1 MKIGLIG
8 LGKLGLPVALSIENR
23 GHDVM
28 GYDINPQVAEYIKN
42 RRIPY
47 QEEGTPELLEKT
59 NLRLGTLE
67 EVVKFSEII
76 FVPIQTPHHEKYEGT
91 TRLPDERVD
100 FNYSYLVR
108 GMADISRVVD
118 EIGESRIVVIISTV
132 LPGTVE
138 REIKPVTS
146 KKIRLCYNP
155 FFIAMGTTRADFEKP
170 EFVLLG
176 CDDGETQLIVED
188 FYSTIHKQPVFKT
201 SIKNAELIKVIY
213 NTFIST
219 KIAFINTV
227 MEVCDK
233 MGCNVDIVSDAIALG
248 TDRLISTKYLRG
260 GMGDAGGC
268 HPRDNIALSW
278 LAREKELSFDWFENI
293 MIAREKQTEWLA
305 KLIKS
310 VKDQFDMEVIILG
323 EAYKKNINL
332 TIGSSSTLLSNL
344 LTEIGVEHSTFDP
357 FTTPV
362 PFSAGKL
369 RPAIYFVATNH
380 DVFKDYEFEP
390 GTVVIDPWNI
400 IKDQDQVIVRRVGR

>member
-1 MKIGLIG
+1 MKIGMIG
-8 LGKLGLPVALSIENR
+8 LGKLGLPVALSIENK
-23 GHDVM
+23 GHEVM

-42 RRIPY
+42 RQIPY

-59 NLRLGTLE
+59 NIKLGTLE
-67 EVVKFSEII
+67 EVVEFADII
-76 FVPIQTPHHEKYEGT
+76 FVPIQTPHHEKFEGI

-100 FNYSYLVR
+100 FDYTYLVK
-108 GMADISRVVD
+108 GMQSISRACTKDKV
-118 EIGESRIVVIISTV
+118 VVIISTV

-138 REIKPVTS
+138 RYILPVIS
-146 KKIRLCYNP
+146 KHVKLCYNP
-155 FFIAMGTTRADFEKP
+155 FFIAMGTTRADFEYP

-176 CDDGETQLIVED
+176 CDDLEISEYVTN
-188 FYSTIHKQPVFKT
+188 FYRTIHDKPVFRT

-233 MGCNVDIVSDAIALG
+233 TGCNVDVVSDAIALG

-278 LAREKELSFDWFENI
+278 LAREKHLSYDWFENI

-305 KLIKS
+305 SLVKS
-310 VKDQFDMEVIILG
+310 VKDHFAMDVIILG

-344 LTEIGVEHSTFDP
+344 LTEMGVEHSTFDP
-357 FTTPV
+357 LTTPL
-362 PFSAGKL
+362 PFKAGTL
-369 RPAIYFVATNH
+369 RPAIYFIATNH
-380 DVFKDYEFEP
+380 DVFKEYEFES
-390 GTVVIDPWNI
+390 GSVVLDPWNI
-400 IKDQDQVIVRRVGR
+400 IKDQNGVIVRRIGR

>member
-1 MKIGLIG
+1 MIG
-8 LGKLGLPVALSIENR
+8 LGKLGLPVALSIENK
-23 GHDVM
+23 GHEVM

-42 RRIPY
+42 RQIPY

-59 NLRLGTLE
+59 NIKLGTLE
-67 EVVKFSEII
+67 EVVEFADII
-76 FVPIQTPHHEKYEGT
+76 FVPIQTPHHEKFEGI

-100 FNYSYLVR
+100 FDYTYLVK
-108 GMADISRVVD
+108 GMQSISRACTKDKV
-118 EIGESRIVVIISTV
+118 VVIISTV

-138 REIKPVTS
+138 RYILPVIS
-146 KKIRLCYNP
+146 KHVKLCYNP
-155 FFIAMGTTRADFEKP
+155 FFIAMGTTRADFEYP

-176 CDDGETQLIVED
+176 CDDLEISEYVTN
-188 FYSTIHKQPVFKT
+188 FYRTIHDKPVFRT

-233 MGCNVDIVSDAIALG
+233 TGCNVDVVSDAIALG

-278 LAREKELSFDWFENI
+278 LAREKHLSYDWFENI

-305 KLIKS
+305 SLVKS
-310 VKDQFDMEVIILG
+310 VKDHFAMDVIILG

-344 LTEIGVEHSTFDP
+344 LTEMGVEHSTFDP
-357 FTTPV
+357 LTTPL
-362 PFSAGKL
+362 PFKAGTL
-369 RPAIYFVATNH
+369 RPAIYFIATNH
-380 DVFKDYEFEP
+380 DVFKEYEFES
-390 GTVVIDPWNI
+390 GSVVLDPWNI
-400 IKDQDQVIVRRVGR
+400 IKDQNGVIVRRIGR

>member
-1 MKIGLIG
+1 MKIGMIG
-8 LGKLGLPVALSIENR
+8 LGKLGLPVALSIENK
-23 GHDVM
+23 GHEVM

-42 RRIPY
+42 RQIPY

-59 NLRLGTLE
+59 NIKLGTLE
-67 EVVKFSEII
+67 EVVEFADII
-76 FVPIQTPHHEKYEGT
+76 FVPIQTPHHEKFEGI

-100 FNYSYLVR
+100 FDYTYLVK
-108 GMADISRVVD
+108 GMQSISRACTKDKV
-118 EIGESRIVVIISTV
+118 VVIISTV

-138 REIKPVTS
+138 RYILPVIS
-146 KKIRLCYNP
+146 KHVKLCYNP
-155 FFIAMGTTRADFEKP
+155 FFIAMGTTRADFEYP

-176 CDDGETQLIVED
+176 CDDLEISEYVTN
-188 FYSTIHKQPVFKT
+188 FYRTIHDKPVFRT

-233 MGCNVDIVSDAIALG
+233 TDCNVDVVSDAIALG

-278 LAREKELSFDWFENI
+278 LAREKHLSYDWFENI

-305 KLIKS
+305 SLVKS
-310 VKDQFDMEVIILG
+310 VKDHFAMDVIILG

-344 LTEIGVEHSTFDP
+344 LTEMGVEHSTFDP
-357 FTTPV
+357 LTTPL
-362 PFSAGKL
+362 PFKAGTL
-369 RPAIYFVATNH
+369 RPAIYFIATNH
-380 DVFKDYEFEP
+380 DVFKEYEFES
-390 GTVVIDPWNI
+390 GSVVLDPWNI
-400 IKDQDQVIVRRVGR
+400 IKDQNGVIVRRIGR

>member
-1 MKIGLIG
+1 M
-8 LGKLGLPVALSIENR
+8 
-23 GHDVM
+23 
-28 GYDINPQVAEYIKN
+28 
-42 RRIPY
+42 
-47 QEEGTPELLEKT
+47 
-59 NLRLGTLE
+59 RLGTLE

-227 MEVCDK
+227 ME
-233 MGCNVDIVSDAIALG
+233 
-248 TDRLISTKYLRG
+248 
-260 GMGDAGGC
+260 
-268 HPRDNIALSW
+268 LS
-278 LAREKELSFDWFENI
+278 
-293 MIAREKQTEWLA
+293 
-305 KLIKS
+305 
-310 VKDQFDMEVIILG
+310 
-323 EAYKKNINL
+323 
-332 TIGSSSTLLSNL
+332 
-344 LTEIGVEHSTFDP
+344 
-357 FTTPV
+357 
-362 PFSAGKL
+362 
-369 RPAIYFVATNH
+369 
-380 DVFKDYEFEP
+380 
-390 GTVVIDPWNI
+390 
-400 IKDQDQVIVRRVGR
+400 